1 VSDLAI
7 LDVVKFEGLVDKR
20 WLVYRHPGN
29 EFNNKSKLIVGPGQ
43 IGMLVHGGKVSAIL
57 ESGTYTMDT
66 ENFPFIREL
75 VKGVYSGNVPY
86 MMEVYFVNK
95 TMKLDM
101 LWGTKD
107 PIQLLDPKF
116 KVKINVRA
124 RGQYALRIKNYQ
136 FLVTQLV
143 GSLGGKSVIDF
154 DIISDFFRAL
164 INTKVKTLLAQYFIK
179 NQVSIL
185 DMSMYLDEV
194 SIASFESIR
203 PEFEKF
209 GFEVVN
215 FYYESINIPNEDLEI
230 INGIL
235 NKNAEF
241 NILGEDRYR
250 TSRGYDVLEAAAKN
264 EGTAGGIVGAGV
276 GLGVGFGVGQQA
288 AGMASGII
296 PPKTESS
303 KDTTCIKCHAK
314 IESDDKFCPECGE
327 KQTIKCVSCGS
338 TLEVNAKFCP
348 ECGTPV
354 RRGKS

>member
-154 DIISDFFRAL
+154 EVISDFFRAL

-194 SIASFESIR
+194 SMASFESIR

-230 INGIL
+230 INSIL

-276 GLGVGFGVGQQA
+276 GLGVGLGVGQQA
-288 AGMASGII
+288 AGMASNII
-296 PPKTESS
+296 PPKSESS
-303 KDTTCIKCHAK
+303 KDTYCIKCHAK

-327 KQTIKCVSCGS
+327 KQNMKCSSCGS
-338 TLEVNAKFCP
+338 TLEFNSKFCP

-354 RRGKS
+354 KRGKL